1 MANTPNFEQLAAAQK
16 ANTEVLMAV
25 MRTGFEGV
33 QRIADLNMA
42 ATRELFDT
50 TIANANSLMSAKDM
64 NDAARINQ
72 SLAQPNVE
80 RLVDYSRRLYE
91 LMAQMQKEMTGIIES
106 QYSQFAKSAA
116 GAIDKTKSA
125 TPVGGDVFAAA
136 MKSMLDATNQVFD
149 QMSAAAKQMTE
160 VTDANV
166 KAATSATAKAVG
178 GNATRGKKS

>member
-1 MANTPNFEQLAAAQK
+1 MASNPNLEQLAAAQK

-50 TIANANSLMSAKDM
+50 TIANANTLMSAKDI

-72 SLAQPNVE
+72 NLAQPNVE
-80 RLVDYSRRLYE
+80 RMVDYSRRLYE

-116 GAIDKTKSA
+116 GAIDKTKASA
-125 TPVGGDVFAAA
+125 PVGGDVFAAA
-136 MKSMLDATNQVFD
+136 MKSMLDATNKVFD
-149 QMSAAAKQMTE
+149 QMTAATKQLNDVAE
-160 VTDANV
+160 ANV
-166 KAATSATAKAVG
+166 KATTTATSKAVG
-178 GNATRGKKS
+178 AGSRSKK

>member
-1 MANTPNFEQLAAAQK
+1 MANTPNFEQIAAAQK

-50 TIANANSLMSAKDM
+50 TIANANSLMSAKDI

-106 QYSQFAKSAA
+106 QYSQFAKNAA
-116 GAIDKTKSA
+116 GAIDKTKA
-125 TPVGGDVFAAA
+125 TAPMGGDVFAAA
-136 MKSMLDATNQVFD
+136 MKSMLDATNKVFD
-149 QMSAAAKQMTE
+149 QMSTAAKQMNDVTE
-160 VTDANV
+160 ANV

-178 GNATRGKKS
+178 AGSRAKK

>member
-25 MRTGFEGV
+25 MKTGFEGV

-50 TIANANSLMSAKDM
+50 TIANANSLMAAKDI

-91 LMAQMQKEMTGIIES
+91 LMAQMQKEMTGIVES

-116 GAIDKTKSA
+116 GAIDKSKA
-125 TPVGGDVFAAA
+125 AAPVGGDVFAAA
-136 MKSMLDATNQVFD
+136 MKSMLDATNKVFD
-149 QMSAAAKQMTE
+149 QMSAAAKQMNDVTE
-160 VTDANV
+160 ANV
-166 KAATSATAKAVG
+166 KAATTATAKAVG
-178 GNATRGKKS
+178 SRAKK